1 MADPKPVLVLHL
13 TSGGEPLTFALST
26 EETEKLQQK
35 LPGLLKSGGVE
46 TVQTKEDSAVSINFA
61 HVAAAYLDDLTRKS
75 KVFGLHS

>member
-13 TSGGEPLTFALST
+13 AAGGEPLTFALST
-26 EETEKLQQK
+26 DENEKLDQK

-46 TVQTKEDSAVSINFA
+46 TIQTKEDSAVSINFA